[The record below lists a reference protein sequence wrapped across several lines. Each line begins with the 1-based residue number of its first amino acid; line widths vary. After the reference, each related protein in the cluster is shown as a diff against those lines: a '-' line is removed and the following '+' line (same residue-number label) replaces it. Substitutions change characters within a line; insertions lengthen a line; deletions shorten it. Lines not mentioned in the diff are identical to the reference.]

1 MNGLWS
7 FFGTS
12 GPLSHHMAL
21 HMFIPPILLKRSGYD
36 TDHPPELSP
45 GLERVKSEWSGAE
58 SRKFRAKPRQTD
70 RRGRQPAQI
79 CPNFS
84 CRPLFSGSPQH
95 SPPLL
100 MHAHLLTP
108 CGCCTHFTK
117 ARPVLMPALH
127 GRNNPRHYAK
137 QKMLPTYL

>member
-1 MNGLWS
+1 MNGPWF

-12 GPLSHHMAL
+12 GLLSHHMAL
-21 HMFIPPILLKRSGYD
+21 HMYIPPILLKRSGYD
-36 TDHPPELSP
+36 TDHPPELGP

-84 CRPLFSGSPQH
+84 CRPLFSGSSPQH
-95 SPPLL
+95 SLL
-100 MHAHLLTP
+100 MHAHSLRV
-108 CGCCTHFTK
+108 CCAHFTK

-127 GRNNPRHYAK
+127 GRNNPRHYAN